1 MAGENKYIIEEFC
14 FFNKNE
20 YERALKEKETISYIT
35 ANTDMN
41 DMKAVLKV
49 YNRAV
54 EKKSFQTVIGFEF
67 LKNIR
72 SRLIVSGLVTAETI
86 SEIPVIKRG
95 TEVKKTEPLDKN
107 DASREI
113 EKYKKAY
120 ENASTG
126 RTIKNIIIGFLSVI
140 IIAMIIITAK
150 AKYSIFTYFTDYE
163 TKMENELIDKYEK
176 WEDELEAREKALN
189 SGQETQQNE
198 ELAE

>member
-14 FFNKNE
+14 FLDKKE

-54 EKKSFQTVIGFEF
+54 EKKSFQTVIGLEF

-120 ENASTG
+120 ENASAG

>member
-14 FFNKNE
+14 FLDKKE
-20 YERALKEKETISYIT
+20 YERALKEKETISYIA

-54 EKKSFQTVIGFEF
+54 EKKSFQTVIGLEF

-86 SEIPVIKRG
+86 SEIPVIKGG
-95 TEVKKTEPLDKN
+95 TVAKKTQPLDKN

-120 ENASTG
+120 ENASAG

>member
-14 FFNKNE
+14 FLDKKE

-54 EKKSFQTVIGFEF
+54 EKKSFQTVIGLEF